1 MATAVAAFAARARR
15 EVEQLFLDNDAFS
28 PERAVEFEARTAI
41 QQRYLDELIAEGV
54 VHEVEPGRYWFDRR
68 AFQEMRQRR
77 LAWSMRVLVV
87 GLLVFLVILAV
98 RAVTHLG

>member
-41 QQRYLDELIAEGV
+41 QQRYMDELIAEGV

-68 AFQEMRQRR
+68 AFQEMRRQR
-77 LAWSMRVLVV
+77 LAWTMRILVV